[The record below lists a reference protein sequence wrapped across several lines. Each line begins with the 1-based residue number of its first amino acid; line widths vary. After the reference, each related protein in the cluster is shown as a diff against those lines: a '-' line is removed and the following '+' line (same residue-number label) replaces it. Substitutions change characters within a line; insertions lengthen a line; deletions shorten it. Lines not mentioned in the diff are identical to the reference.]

1 MVRLGS
7 SIFLILLSIAFCVA
21 SVRLGIGALRD
32 PAPGFL
38 PFIISCL
45 LLSLSTVVL
54 ITDFISSTTHSE
66 TTKHLRVQIRFQK
79 PLVLLVTLFGYSLL
93 LDFLGYVITMFLTM
107 FLMLSIFDP
116 DPRKWWKYLIIG
128 ALAST
133 LSFLIFYKGL
143 HLELPMGILRIRF

>member
-1 MVRLGS
+1 MLKLAS
-7 SIFLILLSIAFCVA
+7 SIFLILFSLTICLA

-32 PAPGFL
+32 PAPGL
-38 PFIISCL
+38 MPFISSCL
-45 LLSLSTVVL
+45 LFFLCTVVF
-54 ITDFISSTTHSE
+54 IRDFISSTTHSE
-66 TTKHLRVQIRFQK
+66 NTKHLRVQIRFQK

-93 LDFLGYVITMFLTM
+93 LDFLGYVITMFLAM

-133 LSFLIFYKGL
+133 LSFLIFSKGL
-143 HLELPMGILRIRF
+143 HLELPTGIFDIRF